1 MGNSDFIDRYDVE
14 EKIAA
19 RVKSEI
25 RDNPVSEWVNSRA
38 RLKREF
44 SSEIKALYCQGRCED
59 PEGRDL
65 IEAAVN
71 RHAPDIR
78 SEVVHKIR
86 TRLIDVVED
95 APTKAAALWSEVR
108 KDILRENRLAMGVL
122 ESAVESADSSDL
134 IKEALKNVCDRAR
147 IVVRCDVAPGGKAVK
162 YLVKV
167 GSETPTGCMPCPTGE
182 YSLPEPKRKFP
193 RSKLTYV
200 IITTL
205 GALAAI
211 ATLLGVDVFDILP
224 VCNVWPFSVFPGC

>member
-1 MGNSDFIDRYDVE
+1 MGNSYFIDRYDVE

-25 RDNPVSEWVNSRA
+25 RDNPVSEWANLRE

-44 SSEIKALYCQGRCED
+44 SDEIKTLYCQGRCGD

-65 IEAAVN
+65 IEAAVG
-71 RHAPDIR
+71 RHAPGIR

-86 TRLIDVVED
+86 TRLIEAVED
-95 APTKAAALWSEVR
+95 APTKAALWSEVR
-108 KDILRENRLAMGVL
+108 KDILRENRLAIGVL
-122 ESAVESADSSDL
+122 ESVVESADSSDL

-147 IVVRCDVAPGGKAVK
+147 IVVRCDIAPGGKAVK

-167 GSETPTGCMPCPTGE
+167 GTEPPTGCMPCPTGE
-182 YSLPEPKRKFP
+182 DSLPESKRKFP

-224 VCNVWPFSVFPGC
+224 VCSVWPFSAFPGC

>member
-1 MGNSDFIDRYDVE
+1 MGNSYFIDRYEVE
-14 EKIAA
+14 EKMAA

-44 SSEIKALYCQGRCED
+44 SDEIKTLYDQSKCD

-65 IEAAVN
+65 IEAAVD
-71 RHAPDIR
+71 RHASGIR

-86 TRLIDVVED
+86 TRLINVVEN

-108 KDILRENRLAMGVL
+108 KDILRENRLAIGVL
-122 ESAVESADSSDL
+122 ESVVESADSSDL

-147 IVVRCDVAPGGKAVK
+147 IVVRCDIAPGGKAVK

-182 YSLPEPKRKFP
+182 DSLPEPKRKFS

-224 VCNVWPFSVFPGC
+224 VCNVWPFSAFPGC